1 MNATRQVWKGA
12 GYLLSRFHSE
22 YAVPTALGLCLTHMC
37 NIDCVYCMRQTFKP
51 EPGYMTLAN
60 IKQLIKRMPYIWSIT
75 IQGLCEPFLNPEAPA
90 IIRWLKSQ
98 GYHISFTTNGMV
110 ALTGERL
117 TCLRDVDDFV
127 ISIDTSDPATFTYL
141 RGGAKLDVVKQ
152 NLERVVEMKR
162 SLGLSKHDNPPFHV
176 NAVITTMN
184 FNQIPDLLKML
195 EPYEDQ
201 ITYVMVDPVSRPDY
215 SKEEPLAI
223 KHDEAFEARIRE
235 LKETVKQYKI
245 PVVGFDY
252 MLVPSSNW
260 KDCPEAWGNLW
271 LEPNGDIYNCYGFDY
286 VVGNVFKDSPL
297 MAFNSK
303 KQREFRKRLLTNS
316 PPLAQCHSCNFAR
329 EGWQIHGGYITRSRE
344 LSVNKPMTFYEAVKH
359 VLVVLA
365 GKGGYSF

>member
-1 MNATRQVWKGA
+1 MSATRQVWKGV

-22 YAVPTALGLCLTHMC
+22 YAVPTALGLCLTHLC

-75 IQGLCEPFLNPEAPA
+75 IQGLCEPFLNPETPA

-98 GYHISFTTNGMV
+98 GYHLSFTTNGMV

-117 TCLRDVDDFV
+117 ACLRDIDDFV
-127 ISIDTSDPATFTYL
+127 ISIDTSNPETFTYL
-141 RGGAKLDVVKQ
+141 RGGAKLDFVMQ
-152 NLERVVEMKR
+152 NLERVVAMKR
-162 SLGLSKHDNPPFHV
+162 SLGLSKHDNPPMHI

-184 FNQIPDLLKML
+184 FKEIPNLIKML

-215 SKEEPLAI
+215 SKLYPLAI
-223 KHDEAFEARIRE
+223 EHDSDFEEKREE
-235 LKETVKQYKI
+235 LKQWAKTTKI
-245 PVVGFDY
+245 RIVGLDY
-252 MLVPSSNW
+252 MLEKSKNW
-260 KDCPEAWGNLW
+260 RDCPEAWGNLW
-271 LEPNGDIYNCYGFDY
+271 VEPNGDIYNCYGFDY
-286 VVGNVFKDSPL
+286 IIGNVFKDSPL
-297 MAFNSK
+297 LAFNGR
-303 KQREFRKRLLTNS
+303 KQREFRKRLLTSN

-329 EGWQIHGGYITRSRE
+329 EGWQYHGGYVTRSRE
-344 LSVNKPMTFYEAVKH
+344 LSVNKPMTFYEALKR
-359 VLVVLA
+359 VLVVLT